1 MRWNE
6 LIQQVRVSGQY
17 ATDPEAE
24 RVLRT
29 VLTVLGAHITGDE
42 RRALTRCLPVEAA
55 CILARQTPA
64 AQALTAPQFVD
75 AVAARLGD
83 LTPPAAR
90 WGWAPCS
97 ASSRTVRGTTSPGGS
112 PPSSPGVTP
121 SFSAAPNWRRRPE
134 SRARPPGMPL
144 SDPCRADAYGRT
156 LAV

>member
-17 ATDPEAE
+17 TTDAEAE

-64 AQALTAPQFVD
+64 AQSLTAPEFVD
-75 AVAARLGD
+75 SVAARLGD

-90 WGWAPCS
+90 WGVGSVLSVIADCAGDDLTRRITALLPRGYALLFGRAELAP
-97 ASSRTVRGTTSPGGS
+97 
-112 PPSSPGVTP
+112 
-121 SFSAAPNWRRRPE
+121 AA
-134 SRARPPGMPL
+134 
-144 SDPCRADAYGRT
+144 
-156 LAV
+156 